1 MLYFNGISS
10 VLSSFHPHLSIFPAI
25 MIFITVLSFNI
36 LGDELKE
43 AMDPQLRVKGA

>member
-10 VLSSFHPHLSIFPAI
+10 VLSGFCLHLLIFPAI
-25 MIFITVLSFNI
+25 MIFITVLAFNI

-43 AMDPQLRVKGA
+43 AMDPQLRREGA